1 MFRYIAN
8 HEIDR
13 PCTVISSHSGKK
25 SLIGATD
32 DWHQCRTL
40 GKLFLLCQPV
50 VASVKFLIQSFSM
63 LFICELL
70 RWCPDEVF
78 FEWEMA
84 EEKSDA
90 VKRISVVIRVFHFLS
105 VFNHYEALTF
115 P

>member
-1 MFRYIAN
+1 
-8 HEIDR
+8 
-13 PCTVISSHSGKK
+13 
-25 SLIGATD
+25 
-32 DWHQCRTL
+32 
-40 GKLFLLCQPV
+40 
-50 VASVKFLIQSFSM
+50 M